1 MTELSK
7 GLAYKFLPCSL
18 LFHLSPE
25 QASLLVQA
33 GLCFPDLSLG
43 RSGTWVLILLW
54 EEKPSFSTNFS
65 AGCPFLQCK
74 NHQQRSTASIM
85 CVQT

>member
-1 MTELSK
+1 M
-7 GLAYKFLPCSL
+7 AYKFVPCSL

-25 QASLLVQA
+25 QASMLVPA

-74 NHQQRSTASIM
+74 NHQQGCTASIM
-85 CVQT
+85 CVPT